1 MIRRP
6 PRSTRTDTRFPYT
19 TLFRSIGIGRAAR
32 GSVAGELGL
41 VALDQVLGLTT
52 RAVERVVDVPGR
64 SCCQRGD
71 DIADVHAQRA
81 GLDPCNEA
89 TLALPGLCPIAGL
102 GIDERSAERREGE
115 KWVRTCRSRWWPAK
129 LK

>member
-1 MIRRP
+1 MRI
-6 PRSTRTDTRFPYT
+6 SDWSSDVCSSD
-19 TLFRSIGIGRAAR
+19 LIGIGRAAR
-32 GSVAGELGL
+32 CSVAGELGL

-52 RAVERVVDVPGR
+52 RAVERVVDVLGR

-81 GLDPCNEA
+81 GLDPCNDA

-102 GIDERSAERREGE
+102 GIVAQDGTLTLGALDRAGIGDRNKDR
-115 KWVRTCRSRWWPAK
+115 KRTS
-129 LK
+129 LNS